1 LTKKKIKNVKMEK
14 KKEETL
20 DRSQQR
26 WRAGEVDKGRQR
38 AGEATMVE
46 GNSDSDD

>member
-1 LTKKKIKNVKMEK
+1 MEK
-14 KKEETL
+14 KKEEKTL